1 MNIKDIPSSTWFS
14 ILFMFT
20 TGVSYFWT
28 LPNPEPSMSVDKTWM
43 RFEKTQ
49 LQSVLIERPDGE
61 VLSLQQTE
69 DHWTIQSNSLTEPKR
84 ASKTMLNR
92 IKHQLHELDFR
103 EEFTLSEDKELE
115 TYGLGSKAIRVKL
128 QLLGQQEQSLL
139 VGDLNPSK
147 VSYFV
152 QYGNGEDKIIH
163 TVKKSSMDM
172 FLQSV
177 DAFRESRIIHM
188 DMRSLSQLTY
198 ENQTGRVVLQK
209 GKGKDWKIQDAG
221 VTMANRDVVM
231 RMIGRLSALKASSF
245 VDINP
250 NDIQKYGLDKPYL
263 TWSLTNEVGQ
273 NVVLLVG
280 NKYNEELRYY
290 WIPRDS
296 TVYVAKNQ
304 LLQDFVFDLSTI
316 REQKIFQRKMIGVD
330 KINLSMN
337 DKEHTV
343 ALDGGEWY
351 WSDGSLVSGITP
363 QRFFEEIRDAQ
374 CFIGNDV
381 LGDAPIEGNQ
391 VGRENENIFAIIKLY
406 QSNSLHLTIN
416 VIKDEQGDIYLQ
428 HDGMP
433 CYVPN
438 TRIHKISEDLQRESN
453 IHQQQ

>member
-14 ILFMFT
+14 ILFMFA

-49 LQSVLIERPDGE
+49 LQSVLIEKPDGE
-61 VLSLQQTE
+61 VLSLQQKE
-69 DHWTIQSNSLTEPKR
+69 DHWTVQSNSLAEPKR

-103 EEFTLSEDKELE
+103 EEFTLSEDQDLE
-115 TYGLGSKAIRVKL
+115 NYGLGSKAIKVKL
-128 QLLGQQEQSLL
+128 QLLGQQERSLL
-139 VGDLNPSK
+139 VGKLNPSK

-152 QYGNGEDKIIH
+152 QYGNGEDKVIH

-188 DMRSLSQLTY
+188 DMRSLSQMIY
-198 ENQTGRVVLQK
+198 EGELGRVVLQK
-209 GKGKDWKIQDAG
+209 GEGKDWKIQDARM
-221 VTMANRDVVM
+221 TMANRDVVM

-250 NDIQKYGLDKPYL
+250 KETQNYGLENPYL
-263 TWSLTNEVGQ
+263 TWELTNKVGQ

-280 NKYNEELRYY
+280 DKYNEELHYY
-290 WIPRDS
+290 WIQGDS

-304 LLQDFVFDLSTI
+304 LLQDFVFDLSKI

-330 KINLSMN
+330 KIILSMN

-343 ALDGGEWY
+343 SLEGGEWY

-363 QRFFEEIRDAQ
+363 QRFFEEIRDAE
-374 CFIGNDV
+374 CIIGKGT
-381 LGDAPIEGNQ
+381 LEGDKTKGGN
-391 VGRENENIFAIIKLY
+391 EPLFATIQLY
-406 QSNSLHLTIN
+406 QSASLHLTID
-416 VIKDEQGDIYLQ
+416 VIKDGQNDIYLL
-428 HDGMP
+428 HDGIS

-438 TRIHKISEDLQRESN
+438 NRIHKISEDLQRESN